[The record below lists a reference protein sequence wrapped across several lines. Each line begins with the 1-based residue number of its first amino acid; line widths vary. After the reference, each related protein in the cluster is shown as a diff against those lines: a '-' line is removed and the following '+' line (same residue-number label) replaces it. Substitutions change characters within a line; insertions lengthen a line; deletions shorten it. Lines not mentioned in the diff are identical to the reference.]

1 MNDVGISSDIPA
13 GHSDLAR
20 YHSVWALEVGYK
32 VVVGSSFLC
41 LTYMYDIVL
50 NIAS

>member
-13 GHSDLAR
+13 GHIDLAR

-32 VVVGSSFLC
+32 VVSSSFLC
-41 LTYMYDIVL
+41 LTYDIVL